1 MRTYVPGAS
10 LLLSFLCLT
19 AIPARAQN
27 ASAPNAGAPAASPQV
42 EDLFRQGAS
51 DMREGRV
58 TDAEA
63 DFLRATKLAPAFAPA
78 YLDLGLAQLKE
89 GKLTEATASIQRS
102 IDIDP
107 KSPGAHLFLGI
118 AEYQSNHIQEAID
131 NLQQEIDEAPDNSQ
145 ALLWLGIVEL
155 SSGHPEKATGPLDR
169 AAALNP
175 TDLNTLDYRG
185 QAHMEV
191 AKSSYAQMYRLDP
204 GSWRVHRLNAQIDA
218 EADQHK
224 QAIDE
229 YQAAIHIAP
238 KEADLYEGLG
248 EEYRRIGQLDL
259 AQQAFARQLQ
269 LTPGNPIAMYNL
281 GSVEIDRSEESSG
294 VPLLEQVV
302 KLYGKPTVADY
313 YLGRG
318 LAAEAKYA
326 ESAAELRRATGVQGE
341 VQLRAWYEL
350 GQIYRKM
357 DRADDAHNAL
367 LQYQQLRQ
375 ASETKK
381 AKEVADW
388 RKLNA
393 ADSPSS
399 APTTDKP

>member
-1 MRTYVPGAS
+1 MR
-10 LLLSFLCLT
+10 
-19 AIPARAQN
+19 IPVQSACVVLAMVSMMPIYSDAQDQTL
-27 ASAPNAGAPAASPQV
+27 QV
-42 EDLFRQGAS
+42 QELFRQGAS

-58 TDAEA
+58 ANAEA
-63 DFLRATKLAPAFAPA
+63 DFLKATKIAPAFAPA

-89 GKLTEATASIQRS
+89 GKLAEATASIRKS
-102 IDIDP
+102 IAIDP
-107 KSPGAHLFLGI
+107 KSPGAHMFLGI
-118 AEYQSNHIQEAID
+118 AEYQSNHINEAVAD
-131 NLQQEIDEAPDNSQ
+131 LQQEISEAPDNAQ
-145 ALLWLGIVEL
+145 ALMWLGIVEL
-155 SSGHPEKATGPLDR
+155 SSGHPEKATAPLDR
-169 AAALNP
+169 AAELNP

-185 QAHMEV
+185 QAHMAV
-191 AKSSYAQMYRLDP
+191 AKLSYAQMYRLDP

-229 YQAAIHIAP
+229 YQAAIKIAP

-248 EEYRRIGQLDL
+248 EEYRRTGQLDL
-259 AQQAFARQLQ
+259 AQQAFAQQLQ
-269 LTPGNPIAMYNL
+269 RTPGNPVAMYNL
-281 GSVEIDRSEESSG
+281 GSVEIDRSEETSG

-302 KLYGKPTVADY
+302 KIYGKPTVADY

-318 LAAEAKYA
+318 LAAESKLL
-326 ESAAELRRATGVQGE
+326 ESAAELLRATEVPGE

-357 DRADDAHNAL
+357 DRPHDAHEAL
-367 LQYQQLRQ
+367 LKYQELRQ
-375 ASETKK
+375 ASDSKK

-393 ADSPSS
+393 ADDASS
-399 APTTDKP
+399 ATKATTP

>member
-1 MRTYVPGAS
+1 MRKFAPSLSMLLAFAS
-10 LLLSFLCLT
+10 LS
-19 AIPARAQN
+19 AIVVHAQN
-27 ASAPNAGAPAASPQV
+27 TTPQIQ
-42 EDLFRQGAS
+42 ELFRQGAS
-51 DMREGRV
+51 DMRAGKV
-58 TDAEA
+58 ADAEA
-63 DFLRATKLAPAFAPA
+63 DFRKATTIDPSFAPA

-89 GKLTEATASIQRS
+89 GKLTDATASIRKS
-102 IDIDP
+102 IEIDP
-107 KSPGAHLFLGI
+107 KSPGAHMFLGI
-118 AEYQSNHIQEAID
+118 ADYQSNHINEAID
-131 NLQQEIDEAPDNSQ
+131 NLRQEISESPNNAQ

-155 SSGHPEKATGPLDR
+155 SSGHADKATEPLDR

-175 TDLNTLDYRG
+175 SDLNTLDYRG
-185 QAHMEV
+185 QAHMAV
-191 AKSSYAQMYRLDP
+191 AKSSYAQMYRIDP
-204 GSWRVHRLNAQIDA
+204 GSWRVHRLNAQIDS

-259 AQQAFARQLQ
+259 AQQAFAQQLQ
-269 LTPGNPIAMYNL
+269 LTPGNPVAMYNL
-281 GSVEIDRSEESSG
+281 GSVDIDRSEETSG

-302 KLYGKPTVADY
+302 KIYGKPTVADY

-318 LAAEAKYA
+318 LAAEGKFPQ
-326 ESAAELRRATGVQGE
+326 SAAELQRATNVTGE

-357 DRADDAHNAL
+357 DQSSQAHEAL
-367 LQYQQLRQ
+367 LKYQQLRQ
-375 ASETKK
+375 ASDSKK

-393 ADSPSS
+393 ADEPPSPSS
-399 APTTDKP
+399 TTTP